1 MKDQGN
7 PKVIWLEPSCVM
19 DCADAT
25 DRMWCQ
31 DDVWGECEDCGTPP
45 QKYIR
50 ADIAEAAG
58 YKRGVED
65 AKKIANTHMERAWLT
80 LAYSTTVSIRNCIS
94 SLLNTPEEAIM
105 QDAANPALSL
115 CAALI
120 RAKMETEDAKPQYTE
135 SDIEITDGPAW

>member
-50 ADIAEAAG
+50 ADIAEA
-58 YKRGVED
+58 YRID
-65 AKKIANTHMERAWLT
+65 AL
-80 LAYSTTVSIRNCIS
+80 
-94 SLLNTPEEAIM
+94 EEATKKLRAYVV
-105 QDAANPALSL
+105 DAEATMLRSEQSQHSVGIWVGAKQ
-115 CAALI
+115 AFVII
-120 RAKMETEDAKPQYTE
+120 RALKDKEPT
-135 SDIEITDGPAW
+135 S